1 MLADAYASARL
12 AELTIEIQTT
22 DGTRLAGVPA
32 FGDDE
37 VWPADDNID
46 SAELSIDGQ
55 AVALKSIVAFV
66 VHTARPEIATRWR
79 SRPETAWRGR
89 SRCKPSN

>member
-1 MLADAYASARL
+1 MDDKHQQFLIMLADAYDSARL
-12 AELTIEIQTT
+12 AGLTIEIQTT

-37 VWPADDNID
+37 VWPADDDID
-46 SAELSIDGQ
+46 NAELSIDGQ

-66 VHTARPEIATRWR
+66 VHAPTQNRSAR
-79 SRPETAWRGR
+79 S
-89 SRCKPSN
+89 S